1 MGQMADRL
9 RWCRMRLK
17 DARNGVVMRARR
29 TQPCS
34 EKDPHQQNENSC
46 NSADYGSPIRL
57 AHPCAHSHQASSP
70 NTSVEQRWP
79 TAVAVDGQD
88 CLAFE
93 PCNPVS
99 SLATEKARLQDALI
113 ERLRDNKTRNEKSLR

>member
-34 EKDPHQQNENSC
+34 EKNPHQQNENSC

-57 AHPCAHSHQASSP
+57 THPCAHSHQASSP

-79 TAVAVDGQD
+79 TAVAVDRQD
-88 CLAFE
+88 FLASK
-93 PCNPVS
+93 PCHAVS
-99 SLATEKARLQDALI
+99 DQ
-113 ERLRDNKTRNEKSLR
+113 LRGNAKPQSCHLELFNAHL